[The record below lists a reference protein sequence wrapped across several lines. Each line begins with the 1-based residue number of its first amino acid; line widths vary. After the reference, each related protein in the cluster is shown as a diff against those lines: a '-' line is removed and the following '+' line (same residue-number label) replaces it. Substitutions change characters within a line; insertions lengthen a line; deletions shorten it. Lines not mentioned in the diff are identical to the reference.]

1 MITKDK
7 WQKIKDRMR
16 LLGINEKELIE
27 KFILG
32 SGRGGQKLHKTLSC
46 VYLKHIE
53 TGIEIKCQKTR
64 SRDDNRY
71 VARKRLCDKI
81 DELIYQE
88 KSDKQQAKEKIRRQ
102 KKRRRKRAIDKLSQ
116 TRHSQKKARRGPVS
130 MKGDD

>member
-7 WQKIKDRMR
+7 WQRIKDRMR
-16 LLGINEKELIE
+16 LLGINEQELIE

-32 SGRGGQKLHKTLSC
+32 SGRGGQKIHKTLSC
-46 VYLKHIE
+46 VYLKHKE

-71 VARKRLCDKI
+71 VARKRLCDKV
-81 DELIYQE
+81 DELIHQE
-88 KSDKQQAKEKIRRQ
+88 KSEKQQAKEKIRRQ

-130 MKGDD
+130 ANE